1 MSGVLDSVGNMSDM
15 SWDAGQA
22 AVLGLHSA
30 ESGTVIG
37 APGSGKTAVLV
48 ERTARLLEGEERL
61 LPDQVLVLTPSRASA
76 TRLRDRL
83 GTRISAA
90 TPGPLARSVGSFAF
104 QIVRADAALAGGGT
118 PELLTGAEQ
127 DRVFAQLIEGDIIDG
142 RISWPDHLGEAV
154 RRSRQFRSEVR
165 SFLDQAIEL
174 DASRDE
180 LRELREGEWGPVVDL
195 LDDYAGVIQSMRT
208 TALSASELTALAV
221 DALRG
226 ASHIPGVDGLR
237 VVLVDD
243 AQELTRG
250 GIALVEALRARGV
263 AVLAAGDPDIASG
276 AFRGITPDMFSDLI
290 RALGDVHVLAGQ
302 HRSHEEL
309 AWLIRHLTQT
319 IGAAGRVEHRR
330 APGPAP
336 ESWERVTTLRASSPG
351 EEADLIAR
359 QLRELHLADGADWG
373 RMAVIAHD
381 TRQLVGLETELAARE
396 VPTRAA
402 GVPRPLGS
410 ERAVRQ
416 IMEIVRLGLTP
427 EADREV
433 DQLIEALR
441 TPFGGFDGVGLRRLR
456 SALRHAELE
465 VGGMRPARELLREGF
480 THPVLFA
487 TLDTSEGRAAER
499 FAVTLSQVAAMAE
512 KGQTVHDLLWHV
524 WDRSRLA
531 EPWHRIATSP
541 GPLSGEVSRALDGL
555 VALFDSAKRAIERNP
570 TEGPWRF
577 IREILDSDV
586 PEDSLSSPE
595 REAAVTLLTPAN
607 ALSTEYDIVVIA
619 GLQDGVWPNTRLRG
633 GILGSWRLTEAVRS
647 ARDGSEPIDE
657 ALIDRRRQALHDEL
671 RLFVRAASRATTRLI
686 ITAVDND
693 DQVASPLFSRLPPA
707 TPTAAGDEHPLT
719 LRGLTAKHRR
729 TLTSS
734 TDESARAEAAGQL
747 RALVAGGVPGADP
760 DEWYGVR
767 ESSSAGP
774 LRDLRRTYVKVSPSQ
789 IDDFAECGLGWV
801 IGALGGDAITSPSA
815 GIGTVL
821 HAALERVPHGGI
833 DEMRAVLDDR
843 WGELDFEA
851 PWIAARERRRAEE
864 YLERLDSYL
873 AQVALQDGR
882 VVSSEGS
889 FRLAI
894 STADERIVRDRDL
907 YGPGNAVVEGAI
919 DRVEDYP
926 RGAGDHAA
934 ARRGP
939 RGSKTA
945 WQAMAAPDVNADHR
959 VVVVDLKTGKS
970 EDRTNDDAVAADAQL
985 SAYQLAV
992 EEGLVGGADP
1002 QALAGARLVI
1012 VSKTIGDSQYR
1023 LAHQHTLR
1031 GEARDAFLHAVAEA
1045 ARGMAA
1051 ASFVAA
1057 VETHCQG
1064 QRIAPVCRIHTIGA
1078 VSA

>member
-1 MSGVLDSVGNMSDM
+1 MGIMSDM

-22 AVLGLHSA
+22 AVLGLDSA

-48 ERTARLLEGEERL
+48 ERTARLLEGDDPL
-61 LPDQVLVLTPSRASA
+61 TPDQVLVLTPSRASA

-104 QIVRADAALAGGGT
+104 QIVRAGATGGRA

-127 DRVFAQLIEGDIIDG
+127 DRVLAQLIEGDISDALID
-142 RISWPDHLGEAV
+142 WPAHLGETV

-174 DASRDE
+174 DTSRDE
-180 LRELREGEWGPVVDL
+180 LRALRGGEWAPVVDL
-195 LDDYAGVIQSMRT
+195 LDEYAGVIQRMRT
-208 TALSASELTALAV
+208 TALGASELTGLAV

-226 ASHIPGVDGLR
+226 ESHIPGVDELR
-237 VVLVDD
+237 VVLIDD

-250 GIALVEALRARGV
+250 GIALAEALRARGV

-290 RALGDVHVLAGQ
+290 RALGDVHVLDGQ
-302 HRSHEEL
+302 HRSCGEL
-309 AWLIRHLTQT
+309 AWLVRHLTQT

-330 APGPAP
+330 APGPEP

-359 QLRELHLADGADWG
+359 RLRELHLGGATAWG

-381 TRQLVGLETELAARE
+381 TRQLVALDTELAARD

-427 EADREV
+427 VADREV
-433 DQLIEALR
+433 DQLVEALR

-456 SALRHAELE
+456 GALRHAELE
-465 VGGMRPARELLREGF
+465 VGGTRPARELLREGF
-480 THPVLFA
+480 AHPVLFA
-487 TLDTSEGRAAER
+487 TLDTGEGRAAER
-499 FAVTLSQVAAMAE
+499 FAVTLSQVAVMAE
-512 KGQTVHDLLWHV
+512 KGGTVHDLLWHV

-555 VALFDSAKRAIERNP
+555 VALFDAAKRAIERNP
-570 TEGPWRF
+570 NEGPQRF

-586 PEDSLSSPE
+586 PEDTLSSPE
-595 REAAVTLLTPAN
+595 RHDAVTLLTPAN
-607 ALSTEYDIVVIA
+607 ALSTEFDVVVIA

-633 GILGSWRLTEAVRS
+633 GILGSWRLVDAVRA
-647 ARDGSEPIDE
+647 ARDGSDPVDEP
-657 ALIDRRRQALHDEL
+657 LIDRRRQALHDEL

-686 ITAVDND
+686 VTAVDND
-693 DQVASPLFSRLPPA
+693 DQIASPLFSQLPPA
-707 TPTAAGDEHPLT
+707 TPAAAGDEHPLT

-734 TDESARAEAAGQL
+734 PDERARAEAAGQL
-747 RALVAGGVPGADP
+747 RALAAHGVPGADP

-767 ESSSAGP
+767 EPSTTRP
-774 LRDLRRTYVKVSPSQ
+774 LRDLEQTYVKVSPSQ
-789 IDDFAECGLGWV
+789 IDAFTECGLGWV

-815 GIGTVL
+815 GIGTLL
-821 HAALERVPHGGI
+821 HAALEQVPEGGI
-833 DEMRAVLDDR
+833 DEMRAVLDAR

-864 YLERLDSYL
+864 YLERLDGYL
-873 AQVALQDGR
+873 AQVALQNGR
-882 VVSSEGS
+882 VVSSEGA

-894 STADERIVRDRDL
+894 STTDEQVVPGGEA
-907 YGPGNAVVEGAI
+907 YAPGNAVVGGFI
-919 DRVEDYP
+919 DRVEEYP
-926 RGAGDHAA
+926 RGSGDHAI
-934 ARRGP
+934 ARRGA

-945 WQAMAAPDVNADHR
+945 WQAMAAPDEDAGRR

-970 EDRTNDDAVAADAQL
+970 EDRTNDDLVAGDAQL

-992 EEGLVGGADP
+992 AQGLVDGADP
-1002 QALAGARLVI
+1002 GALAGARLVV
-1012 VSKTIGDSQYR
+1012 VSKTIGESPYR
-1023 LAHQHTLR
+1023 LAHQHTLG
-1031 GEARDAFLHAVAEA
+1031 GEAREAFLHAVAEA

-1051 ASFVAA
+1051 SSFVAA

-1064 QRIAPVCRIHTIGA
+1064 QRMAPVCRIHTIGA
-1078 VSA
+1078 VSS